1 MNPLTQI
8 KNTQKIS
15 KQEILQGVPESAS
28 WHARYKHSA
37 YIYAGG
43 LPFDLTEGDVLT
55 VFAQYG
61 ELVDVHNVKDRDTG
75 KYRGFSFLAYED
87 QRSTVLAVDNLN
99 GATVGG
105 RTVRVEHVDNY
116 KKKKAEV
123 EGREESES
131 EQDEQEPEGLP
142 APPSQ
147 AAAVLPLP
155 PSAGGKGDMPW
166 AAAGSIFSMLND
178 SAAVKPSAVS
188 GHQLPPR
195 HKSRKKDK
203 KDKKHTRHK
212 EAFRDDLEAQQS
224 MAKANSFQA
233 VGDAEDVRYQS
244 LDHRSYGNGAA
255 PPRARDNKQ
264 SGHEHYNDMHTT
276 ASRHQHHHADDT
288 RMLRDSLDR
297 PASSKRQHSRRES
310 NSDQHDSRKHS
321 TSRHASCE

>member
-37 YIYAGG
+37 YVYAGG

-123 EGREESES
+123 GSFASEC
-131 EQDEQEPEGLP
+131 
-142 APPSQ
+142 
-147 AAAVLPLP
+147 VF
-155 PSAGGKGDMPW
+155 KR
-166 AAAGSIFSMLND
+166 SIVNVAQCLKRWKAKKSLKAKRRMRKLQY
-178 SAAVKPSAVS
+178 KTLQKLQ
-188 GHQLPPR
+188 QLR
-195 HKSRKKDK
+195 
-203 KDKKHTRHK
+203 
-212 EAFRDDLEAQQS
+212 QQS
-224 MAKANSFQA
+224 LKPMHLEHQEVFVSAILLRPR
-233 VGDAEDVRYQS
+233 GI
-244 LDHRSYGNGAA
+244 RSQCKLVKFSKC
-255 PPRARDNKQ
+255 RTKQ
-264 SGHEHYNDMHTT
+264 
-276 ASRHQHHHADDT
+276 
-288 RMLRDSLDR
+288 
-297 PASSKRQHSRRES
+297 
-310 NSDQHDSRKHS
+310 
-321 TSRHASCE
+321 

>member
-37 YIYAGG
+37 YVYAGG

-123 EGREESES
+123 
-131 EQDEQEPEGLP
+131 
-142 APPSQ
+142 
-147 AAAVLPLP
+147 
-155 PSAGGKGDMPW
+155 
-166 AAAGSIFSMLND
+166 
-178 SAAVKPSAVS
+178 
-188 GHQLPPR
+188 
-195 HKSRKKDK
+195 
-203 KDKKHTRHK
+203 
-212 EAFRDDLEAQQS
+212 
-224 MAKANSFQA
+224 
-233 VGDAEDVRYQS
+233 
-244 LDHRSYGNGAA
+244 
-255 PPRARDNKQ
+255 RAIV
-264 SGHEHYNDMHTT
+264 
-276 ASRHQHHHADDT
+276 
-288 RMLRDSLDR
+288 
-297 PASSKRQHSRRES
+297 
-310 NSDQHDSRKHS
+310 
-321 TSRHASCE
+321 HASLVNSYPVSSVLLLTGRRQRRVRKRRGG

>member
-1 MNPLTQI
+1 MQCMYLCGSLTTKKRLVSWHILLLLSLALCVWKIRYVESAHYTACVGDYEHTAGAHSIQVSLGFCLLIETSGRMNPLTQI

-123 EGREESES
+123 GPRLIAKPLVDMSAMPVSVQTFWASGR
-131 EQDEQEPEGLP
+131 
-142 APPSQ
+142 
-147 AAAVLPLP
+147 
-155 PSAGGKGDMPW
+155 
-166 AAAGSIFSMLND
+166 
-178 SAAVKPSAVS
+178 
-188 GHQLPPR
+188 
-195 HKSRKKDK
+195 
-203 KDKKHTRHK
+203 
-212 EAFRDDLEAQQS
+212 
-224 MAKANSFQA
+224 
-233 VGDAEDVRYQS
+233 
-244 LDHRSYGNGAA
+244 
-255 PPRARDNKQ
+255 
-264 SGHEHYNDMHTT
+264 
-276 ASRHQHHHADDT
+276 
-288 RMLRDSLDR
+288 
-297 PASSKRQHSRRES
+297 
-310 NSDQHDSRKHS
+310 
-321 TSRHASCE
+321 

>member
-37 YIYAGG
+37 YVFAGG

-123 EGREESES
+123 GG
-131 EQDEQEPEGLP
+131 P
-142 APPSQ
+142 
-147 AAAVLPLP
+147 VL
-155 PSAGGKGDMPW
+155 DCM
-166 AAAGSIFSMLND
+166 F
-178 SAAVKPSAVS
+178 
-188 GHQLPPR
+188 
-195 HKSRKKDK
+195 
-203 KDKKHTRHK
+203 KHCIVDTALSPTR
-212 EAFRDDLEAQQS
+212 
-224 MAKANSFQA
+224 
-233 VGDAEDVRYQS
+233 
-244 LDHRSYGNGAA
+244 
-255 PPRARDNKQ
+255 
-264 SGHEHYNDMHTT
+264 
-276 ASRHQHHHADDT
+276 
-288 RMLRDSLDR
+288 
-297 PASSKRQHSRRES
+297 
-310 NSDQHDSRKHS
+310 
-321 TSRHASCE
+321 

>member
-8 KNTQKIS
+8 RNTQKIS
-15 KQEILQGVPESAS
+15 KQEILQGVSESGS

-123 EGREESES
+123 PNCSC
-131 EQDEQEPEGLP
+131 QT
-142 APPSQ
+142 
-147 AAAVLPLP
+147 PLLR
-155 PSAGGKGDMPW
+155 AKQ
-166 AAAGSIFSMLND
+166 AGSN
-178 SAAVKPSAVS
+178 
-188 GHQLPPR
+188 
-195 HKSRKKDK
+195 
-203 KDKKHTRHK
+203 T
-212 EAFRDDLEAQQS
+212 
-224 MAKANSFQA
+224 
-233 VGDAEDVRYQS
+233 
-244 LDHRSYGNGAA
+244 
-255 PPRARDNKQ
+255 
-264 SGHEHYNDMHTT
+264 
-276 ASRHQHHHADDT
+276 
-288 RMLRDSLDR
+288 
-297 PASSKRQHSRRES
+297 HS
-310 NSDQHDSRKHS
+310 
-321 TSRHASCE
+321 C